1 MSAPKNPADRGLTPD
16 QVRQFHDDGFLIAR
30 QLLPLAALQ
39 PLIGELEQKVEDAIS
54 AAVQRGVLD
63 AADIFAGAPFSTRL
77 GQVIAVCA
85 EPNWLWQEVHG
96 KQHKSAGMFSL
107 RTCPSLLDAVE
118 SLIGPEI
125 FAHPQTVLRAK
136 LPDHA
141 ETVVPWHQD
150 LAYLKPEEA
159 GDTLVVNLW
168 IPLVDATAANGC
180 MQVLRGSHRAGLL
193 PHDQRETI
201 YKGIA
206 EENLPEGEIVTCEVA
221 VGDAL
226 LTMERVLHRSIP
238 NTTQTVRWSLDTR
251 YSRLGLPTGR
261 KRVPGFVARSRAA
274 PERVARSHR
283 DWVQAFVEA
292 GLDPREKRH

>member
-1 MSAPKNPADRGLTPD
+1 MTDSKASTDRGLTPG
-16 QVRQFHDDGFLIAR
+16 QVQEFHADGFLIAR
-30 QLLPLAALQ
+30 ELLPGAALQ
-39 PLIGELEQKVEDAIS
+39 PLIGELEQKVEEAIS
-54 AAVQRGVLD
+54 TAVQRGLLGE
-63 AADIFAGAPFSTRL
+63 ADIFAGAPFSTRL